1 MRQRD
6 REPSHSTDALAWA
19 LHVPSVVPR
28 RVTRGWLS
36 PGGDGAGLT
45 GASFPKQ
52 QRNKQHRAAE
62 RRSRTRFPPDHWGR
76 LPAELRYRFPSLRLC
91 VTRDKPLTIP
101 ISPPVPL
108 PSEINLH
115 LCLFSCECPG
125 SLLSRCPQPSRTML
139 FAHKKALLAPKHQA
153 KNYIKQSPCHV
164 GQRADKEPLLPFG
177 VLAVPVGPERGKR
190 YCYQCCVK
198 TKWPSLSLFKG
209 HPRNSIF
216 SITIFQITLKKNRM
230 HIYFFTWKTDR
241 EPDCSWEKVLP
252 LISKGTSSPG
262 AAVGCWQLR

>member
-1 MRQRD
+1 MGTEEHPLQMRQRD
-6 REPSHSTDALAWA
+6 REPLQSTDALAWA

-28 RVTRGWLS
+28 RVTRRWFS
-36 PGGDGAGLT
+36 PRGDGAGLT

-62 RRSRTRFPPDHWGR
+62 RCSRTRFPPDHWGG
-76 LPAELRYRFPSLRLC
+76 LPAELRYHFPSLRLC

-125 SLLSRCPQPSRTML
+125 SLLSRCPQPLRTML

-177 VLAVPVGPERGKR
+177 VLAVPVGPRERK
-190 YCYQCCVK
+190 K
-198 TKWPSLSLFKG
+198 ILLSVLCKNKVAKFK
-209 HPRNSIF
+209 PI
-216 SITIFQITLKKNRM
+216 
-230 HIYFFTWKTDR
+230 
-241 EPDCSWEKVLP
+241 
-252 LISKGTSSPG
+252 
-262 AAVGCWQLR
+262 